1 MENREKDNSQRFNAF
16 IKLCLWGIFIVFIL
30 LISSL
35 GSNKDNNINK
45 EETSISYEEKLNKLN
60 NNFKYNYE
68 IKVNN
73 EVYNFAGSKLL
84 DKEVGS
90 RIYKEETINYYV
102 ENDKSYL
109 IENNELKDLD
119 TLYQNLD
126 KNIFDVNVIK
136 QEIKGK
142 EYLKSNDKYSYIL
155 DDNKIIYIYSDNKN
169 ITKIEIFIASDYYKL
184 EFSEIGLIKEINY

>member
-1 MENREKDNSQRFNAF
+1 MEDKEKDNSQRFNAF

-30 LISSL
+30 LISNL
-35 GSNKDNNINK
+35 GSEKVNNFNK
-45 EETSISYEEKLNKLN
+45 EETNISYQEKLNKLN

-68 IKVNN
+68 IKVND
-73 EVYNFAGSKLL
+73 EVYNFVGSKLL

-90 RIYKEETINYYV
+90 RSYKEETINYYV

-109 IENNELKDLD
+109 VENNELKEMDD
-119 TLYQNLD
+119 LYQDLN
-126 KNIFDVNVIK
+126 KNIFNVNVIK
-136 QEIKGK
+136 QEIKEK
-142 EYLKSNDKYSYIL
+142 EYLKDNNKYSYIL
-155 DDNKIIYIYSDNKN
+155 DDNKIIYIYSDDKN